1 MAKKH
6 SFVCNGKTI
15 EVTPVVEE
23 NESSS
28 SHQDLAVRAPGG
40 GDFIITEPELSVDS
54 ITPAG
59 AVKCRVSVNGKNIR
73 QISSEWML
81 KVKELQIGPFNRDFL
96 RSPEDREV
104 RGLRHP
110 HWEAE
115 NALEFESAPTI
126 NLLYCGEGFTLA
138 CMQPEI
144 YGAEIEE
151 QIWSLE
157 GVYQRGGGEPF
168 RARLEFNHLGALV
181 KKTGFYPIAENG
193 VVSPFELF
201 IEDGDTFEPYVSLIR
216 KDGKE
221 GLGIVNAVMLGGG
234 NQLHIETASAPAGI
248 YQVGVRV
255 EDFDGK
261 TSARYSALTVE

>member
-15 EVTPVVEE
+15 EVIPLVEE
-23 NESSS
+23 VEKDH
-28 SHQDLAVRAPGG
+28 SHQDQVVRAPGR
-40 GDFIITEPELSVDS
+40 GDFVISEPAFSTDS
-54 ITPAG
+54 ITPG
-59 AVKCRVSVNGKNIR
+59 QKVKCRVTVNGKNIK
-73 QISSEWML
+73 QVSSEWML
-81 KVKELQIGPFNRDFL
+81 KVKELLIGPFNRDFL

-104 RGLRHP
+104 RGMRYP

-115 NALEFESAPTI
+115 NALEFESAPAI
-126 NLLYCGEGFTLA
+126 KLLYCGEGFTLA
-138 CMQPEI
+138 CLQPET
-144 YGAEIEE
+144 YGAAIDE

-168 RARLEFNHLGALV
+168 RARLEFNHLGTLV

-201 IEDGDTFEPYVSLIR
+201 IEDGDTFEPYVTLIK

-221 GLGIVNAVMLGGG
+221 SLGTVNAVMLGGG
-234 NQLHIETASAPAGI
+234 NQLRVESASALAGA

-261 TSARYSALTVE
+261 TSARYSPLIVQ